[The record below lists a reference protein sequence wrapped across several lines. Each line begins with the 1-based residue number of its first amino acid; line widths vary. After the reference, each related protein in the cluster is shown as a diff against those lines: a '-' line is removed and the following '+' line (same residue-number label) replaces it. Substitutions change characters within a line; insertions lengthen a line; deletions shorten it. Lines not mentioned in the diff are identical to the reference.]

1 MVINYLKVAWRN
13 FTKYKGYAVLNIS
26 GLAIG
31 LAAVILVFLY
41 IQDENSYD
49 TMHPDSDTLFGI
61 GETFIDDNGEKFD
74 IPVVPSGWAQ
84 LLKERVPGVVGTS
97 HVLLYGYPHSVRNP
111 EDDKTIL
118 TQDGEIFMV
127 DQSFSEM
134 LYFPLVHGNREKVFE
149 RPNSIVLSEKA
160 ANILFGS
167 TDVVGQILEIKNIFV
182 SQEYANLIVTG
193 VVQDYPSN
201 SHIRPD
207 YLISKKFLNTSS
219 SFQEM
224 IGIPIAD
231 YFSSIDGF
239 QMPTYLRIEKGANID
254 LIETEF
260 ERLLVE
266 NLQEKAKQHDPFFQK
281 ITGFHFDK
289 KVNWSGWKSAANSDF
304 IIVLGFIGFI
314 ILLIASIN
322 YMNLATARSMKR
334 SKEVGVR
341 KSLGSSRSSLIFQFF
356 QESLLTSFLGL
367 LIALALVAL
376 MLPAFNH
383 LADKTYTIASF
394 FQIEILV
401 GLVSIWLVMAFIAG
415 SYPAVVLS
423 GFKPIQ
429 VLKGGLTIGKGH
441 SRLRKALVLSQ
452 LTISV
457 LLLICTGIILQQ
469 MNMLQSSK
477 LYDSANQVVSIRYGG
492 GIAPIEDYNTLKNEI
507 LRDPDIEEV
516 TLSVHLPQRWGPWQ
530 ASFELPEISGEQ
542 KYDWIQLPGDYD
554 FPEVFDLEFLAGRS
568 FRTGSPADSS
578 NVILNETAVRSLDM
592 TPNEILGQ
600 SIKDVATDIQGTVI
614 GVVKDFSFESIR
626 THIKPM
632 AIQGKPQEEDQILYV
647 KIPVTKLGE
656 KLMML
661 EGVWKKILPGVG
673 FDYWFLSEEFGRMYA
688 TERKMSDLIWFF
700 SVLAIFIACL
710 GLYGLASYMA
720 EQRTK
725 EIGVRKILGASVPQ
739 ILVLLVSDFVKLVV
753 ISCLVAF
760 PIGYWVMN
768 NWLQNFAY
776 KINIGWEI
784 FAISLTVIL
793 GLTLLTI
800 SYESIRASIEKPTK
814 SLRYE

>member
-13 FTKYKGYAVLNIS
+13 FIKHKGYAVLNIS

-41 IQDENSYD
+41 IQDEKSYD
-49 TMHPDSDTLFGI
+49 TMHPDSNTLFGI

-74 IPVVPSGWAQ
+74 IPFVPSGWAQ
-84 LLKERVPGVVGTS
+84 LLKERVPGVAGTS

-127 DQSFSEM
+127 DQSFAEI
-134 LYFPLVHGNREKVFE
+134 LHFPLLHGNREEVFE
-149 RPNSIVLSEKA
+149 QPNSIVLSEKA

-167 TDVVGQILEIKNIFV
+167 TDVVGQVLEIKNIFI

-224 IGIPIAD
+224 IGIPVAD

-239 QMPTYLRIEKGANID
+239 QMPTYVRIDKGANID

-260 ERLLVE
+260 ERVLAE
-266 NLQEKAKQHDPFFQK
+266 NLQEKSKQHDPFFQK
-281 ITGFHFDK
+281 ITNFHFDK

-304 IIVLGFIGFI
+304 MIVLGFIGFI

-394 FQIEILV
+394 FQIEILF

-469 MNMLQSSK
+469 MNMLQNSK
-477 LYDSANQVVSIRYGG
+477 LYDNANQVVSIRYGG

-568 FRTGSPADSS
+568 FRIGSPADSS

-600 SIKDVATDIQGTVI
+600 SIKDVATNIQGTVI

-626 THIKPM
+626 TQIKPM
-632 AIQGKPQEEDQILYV
+632 AIQGKPQKEDQILYV
-647 KIPVTKLGE
+647 KIPATKLGE

-688 TERKMSDLIWFF
+688 TEQKMSDLIWFF
-700 SVLAIFIACL
+700 SMLAIFIACL

-768 NWLQNFAY
+768 NWLQSFAY

-784 FAISLTVIL
+784 FVISLMVIL